1 MIMFVLIAI
10 MKGKNGITKFLLKIF
25 KRRNK
30 MLTDKE
36 FKRLAELEE
45 KATTNYLERSDFNP
59 SDWLDDEE
67 SLEYVALVEL
77 HEAN

>member
-1 MIMFVLIAI
+1 
-10 MKGKNGITKFLLKIF
+10 
-25 KRRNK
+25 

-36 FKRLAELEE
+36 FKRLVELEE

>member
-1 MIMFVLIAI
+1 
-10 MKGKNGITKFLLKIF
+10 
-25 KRRNK
+25 

-67 SLEYVALVEL
+67 SEEYSLLVQAY
-77 HEAN
+77 EAE